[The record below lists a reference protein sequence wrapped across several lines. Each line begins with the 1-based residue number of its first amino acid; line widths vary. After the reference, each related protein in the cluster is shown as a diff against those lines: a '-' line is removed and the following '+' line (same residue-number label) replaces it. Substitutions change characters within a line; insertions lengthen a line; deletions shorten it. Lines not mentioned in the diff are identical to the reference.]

1 MILVVGASGSLG
13 RRIVRGLLERGE
25 AVRALVRSE
34 AARELFDR
42 EGARPVVGD
51 LRDPDSLARACR
63 AVAAVVTTASV
74 SKTGSDSIENV
85 DVEGNR
91 HLIAAAKAAGVRQ
104 FVFVST

>member
-42 EGARPVVGD
+42 EKGTPRGRRLAGPGQ
-51 LRDPDSLARACR
+51 PGPSL
-63 AVAAVVTTASV
+63 
-74 SKTGSDSIENV
+74 
-85 DVEGNR
+85 
-91 HLIAAAKAAGVRQ
+91 
-104 FVFVST
+104 

>member
-1 MILVVGASGSLG
+1 MSCSTAK
-13 RRIVRGLLERGE
+13 R
-25 AVRALVRSE
+25 
-34 AARELFDR
+34 
-42 EGARPVVGD
+42 ARPVVGD